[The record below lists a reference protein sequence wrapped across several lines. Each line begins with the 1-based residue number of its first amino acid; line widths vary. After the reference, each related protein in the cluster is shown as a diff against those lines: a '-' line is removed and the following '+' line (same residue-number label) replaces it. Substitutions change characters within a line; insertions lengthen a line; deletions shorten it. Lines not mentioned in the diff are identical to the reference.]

1 MEIEG
6 KRGRLREL
14 LPISTNRVS
23 SLRGFASTWF
33 LLSTRKNEKTG
44 EELASDRE
52 NGNEISE
59 SFSSLSLS
67 ISPVDG
73 SRIDRIN
80 R

>member
-33 LLSTRKNEKTG
+33 RLSTRKKTG

-73 SRIDRIN
+73 SCIDRIN